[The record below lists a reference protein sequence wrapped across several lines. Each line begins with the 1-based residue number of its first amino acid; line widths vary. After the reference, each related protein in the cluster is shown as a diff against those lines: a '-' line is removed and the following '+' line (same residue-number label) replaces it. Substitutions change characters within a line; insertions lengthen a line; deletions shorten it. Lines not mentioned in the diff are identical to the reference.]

1 MWPVGL
7 ARGRPCLAVL
17 CGWGCSRLG
26 AAVQSMSP
34 MLGVG
39 GLRGLGCR
47 QLLRGG
53 LVGHAFFHARD
64 WGLVEEVGAEGRR
77 RAPCAGS
84 YTVPTVTASLSSQAC
99 AMTLPHQTALGTQS
113 DSLRN
118 RASVPTPHS
127 SDSELLSSGP
137 QL

>member
-1 MWPVGL
+1 M
-7 ARGRPCLAVL
+7 R
-17 CGWGCSRLG
+17 
-26 AAVQSMSP
+26 
-34 MLGVG
+34 GVG

-64 WGLVEEVGAEGRR
+64 WGLVEEAGAEGRS

-84 YTVPTVTASLSSQAC
+84 HTVLTLTASLSSQAC
-99 AMTLPHQTALGTQS
+99 AVTLPHLIAQGAQS

-118 RASVPTPHS
+118 GALVPTLFTAERTPAQT
-127 SDSELLSSGP
+127 LSCSP
-137 QL
+137 MAPSH